1 MLQTVIY
8 FDSLNSDLPA
18 PSFQAVSQRWCINRY
33 YYKLD
38 VELNDKR

>member
-1 MLQTVIY
+1 MLESGIY
-8 FDSLNSDLPA
+8 FDSLDADLPA
-18 PSFQAVSQRWCINRY
+18 PSLQAVSQRLCINRY